1 MRKQVQSS
9 RYINLK
15 SISNDNEDGFLPT
28 FGPIFLHL
36 YTTNGFEE
44 YAGTILMA
52 MTTEVEELILIENVQ
67 SSIVKPIIPL
77 DEVSI
82 VSVIFIRL

>member
-1 MRKQVQSS
+1 MRKHVQSA

-15 SISNDNEDGFLPT
+15 AISNDKEDGFLPT

-36 YTTNGFEE
+36 YNTNNFEE

-52 MTTEVEELILIENVQ
+52 MTTEVEELVYIENVQ
-67 SSIVKPIIPL
+67 TSIVRPIPPL
-77 DEVSI
+77 DEV
-82 VSVIFIRL
+82 